1 MKTGI
6 LSQAQV
12 LQRIPVSRTTLYRMV
27 ASGQFPPPVKL
38 SSRQNSWAEPVV
50 QAWLDE
56 KFESQYAILKEK
68 YK

>member
-6 LSQAQV
+6 LSQAQL
-12 LQRIPVSRTTLYRMV
+12 LQRVPVSRATLYRMIR
-27 ASGQFPPPVKL
+27 SGQFPLPVKL

-56 KFESQYAILKEK
+56 KFESQYATLKEK